1 MHELSIAQAIADVAM
16 RHAAGRRVTKVEVK
30 VGHLRQVV
38 PDALAFAF
46 ELVTQDTPLEGA
58 ELELEAAEAG
68 GRCRACGTDGPFP
81 AFPLACSACGGLDVD
96 VTRGEELLV
105 ESLEID
111 ELERDPAMSGGAR

>member
-1 MHELSIAQAIADVAM
+1 MHELSIAQAIADVAL

-46 ELVTQDTPLEGA
+46 ELVTQETPLEGA
-58 ELELEAAEAG
+58 ELELEAVEAG

-81 AFPLACSACGGLDVD
+81 GFPLTCSACGGLDVD